1 MGSMAFHKSRLFLTF
16 GDASEIW
23 LSTLSRLTRKNY
35 ASGINFLVSLEILDL
50 SETLIKAI
58 SLDHSESLFKIKS
71 LDVFN
76 GKVVS
81 EASKQARAACYISF
95 TKFLYRLTK
104 GYIKPA
110 IPLKDFGNTTFFK
123 IRDKIKTESISKQ
136 EWTVFFEALRIVNY
150 RDYLIGKLIV
160 QGIRKLDEILS
171 LRTDDL
177 FFASNQISFRIKKRQ
192 NKETKI
198 LITFPISLM
207 EELQKYT
214 CGRNGRVF
222 VSKIGIPV
230 TTSQVAHNFRLAE
243 FHSAMKIKITPRV
256 LRASALI
263 HLKQIGLKDEEI
275 MRISCL
281 SSRQSVCSYCSG
293 EEVSPLVQT
302 PTIL

>member
-1 MGSMAFHKSRLFLTF
+1 MDS
-16 GDASEIW
+16 
-23 LSTLSRLTRKNY
+23 
-35 ASGINFLVSLEILDL
+35 
-50 SETLIKAI
+50 
-58 SLDHSESLFKIKS
+58 
-71 LDVFN
+71 
-76 GKVVS
+76 
-81 EASKQARAACYISF
+81 
-95 TKFLYRLTK
+95 
-104 GYIKPA
+104 
-110 IPLKDFGNTTFFK
+110 
-123 IRDKIKTESISKQ
+123 
-136 EWTVFFEALRIVNY
+136 FFEALRIVNY

-293 EEVSPLVQT
+293 EEVIPLVQT